1 MLRKYILDPSLVLR
15 EQPVE
20 LKEDLSY
27 DEEAVRILDRKEQVL
42 RNKTVPLVKVLWRH
56 HGVEEATWELKDQMK
71 KRYSTL
77 SVIFDREG
85 KVGVFYAKSDILW
98 SFEFSG
104 MYTLR
109 DKLKVC
115 RVRNFGVVLFRGIF

>member
-77 SVIFDREG
+77 SVKNI
-85 KVGVFYAKSDILW
+85 
-98 SFEFSG
+98 
-104 MYTLR
+104 
-109 DKLKVC
+109 
-115 RVRNFGVVLFRGIF
+115 